1 MGFGTGKLRHDPRK
15 SRACVAPALARGGVA
30 KLSRDAAALGG
41 GGAAAGRAV
50 CAVSRGDRDGGGEHG
65 AAHGEVAALQ
75 SADGGRGC
83 GQVGLR
89 WLASG
94 ELVGVGVD
102 RRHEDSRAARA
113 SGVGDAGAAGSA
125 AGAAAAGRHR
135 DRAPQLVSLER
146 VFARLLAA
154 RGALPGHG
162 RRPADV
168 EPRDRSACG
177 EALGEIFAARC
188 GRARDGVHRGDER
201 GRGVHECGALGG
213 RGGFG
218 GGAAAAGD
226 AGADEGDDR
235 AGVQPRGE
243 AL

>member
-1 MGFGTGKLRHDPRK
+1 MDLAPGSYDTIRANLAHVSHRRWLEAGWQNYHATLLRW
-15 SRACVAPALARGGVA
+15 
-30 KLSRDAAALGG
+30 
-41 GGAAAGRAV
+41 AAAGLRQGAPYARFHAAIATAGENTAQLTEKLLRYKVQTAVADVGKLAYGGWHRASSS
-50 CAVSRGDRDGGGEHG
+50 VSVLIGDTKIREPRAQAGLVTPEQL
-65 AAHGEVAALQ
+65 AALR
-75 SADGGRGC
+75 AR
-83 GQVGLR
+83 LR
-89 WLASG
+89 PG
-94 ELVGVGVD
+94 DIVIE
-102 RRHEDSRAARA
+102 RRNWYLSNA
-113 SGVGDAGAAGSA
+113 
-125 AGAAAAGRHR
+125 
-135 DRAPQLVSLER
+135 
-146 VFARLLAA
+146 FTARLLAA